1 MFTLS
6 IESSNFWIH
15 VYSYNLISKICQ
27 KGRLMGRYCFY
38 CGRKLENDE
47 RCNCRYA
54 RKNNEQK
61 TESESSQSSSTNDS
75 TNNSSKTEN
84 TNSTYNSKSESGA
97 KARNSRFNREKYS
110 AFQESKEEHANRK
123 KKTANKKSKI
133 FNKGKKSEDKKHF
146 SFLQPFRFFKN
157 LFTSPT
163 TVISD
168 SKTAKLWQLFVAVI
182 IQAVLFAFNIFLFV
196 KNSNLSNLIILQDT
210 ASRYN
215 GFAKMGM
222 SIFIRAFIFSIIL
235 DALRVIIAWII
246 LKLISNQ
253 NFNFND
259 LWKVFLPG
267 IYYSTLIYFISLALI
282 NGTGIQGLIIIVFA
296 ANLRLLVDIFSIR
309 AWTSFTTD
317 SLIGNTMIIAIIMA
331 IIMSLGINF
340 ILPNVAHF
348 SVQPG
353 KNESQAKPNI
363 KVQRSIYDEISL

>member
-1 MFTLS
+1 
-6 IESSNFWIH
+6 
-15 VYSYNLISKICQ
+15 
-27 KGRLMGRYCFY
+27 MGRYCFY
-38 CGRKLENDE
+38 CGKKLENDE

-54 RKNNEQK
+54 RKNNEQQ
-61 TESESSQSSSTNDS
+61 SETGSTQSSSA
-75 TNNSSKTEN
+75 NSSTS
-84 TNSTYNSKSESGA
+84 NSTDNTTEADSASDPYTSRSKSKSGE
-97 KARNSRFNREKYS
+97 KSKNSRFNRDRYS

-133 FNKGKKSEDKKHF
+133 FNNGNSSGDKKQF
-146 SFLQPFRFFKN
+146 SFLQFFRFFKN

-168 SKTAKLWQLFVAVI
+168 SKTARLWQLFVAVF
-182 IQAVLFAFNIFLFV
+182 IQALLFAFNIYLFV

-210 ASRYN
+210 TNRYN
-215 GFAKMGM
+215 GFAKLGM

-235 DALRVIIAWII
+235 DALRVVIAWII

-267 IYYSTLIYFISLALI
+267 IYYSSIIYFISLALI

-340 ILPNVAHF
+340 ILPNVANF

-353 KNESQAKPNI
+353 KNENQTKPNI